1 MRSLPRLQRWLQRV
15 YEIEVEYD
23 VMDFLITDRKLVMA
37 LQGEDIRPDCPEKLL
52 LRESPEE
59 MAMSLYLA
67 PEVLQVLSGRSTAG
81 GSQRTE
87 AFCQA
92 VEGVSHFLYLAW
104 RAGFERELTQF
115 ELELQAEIDKFIG
128 LVALNQDADR
138 SSGTDLCSWLFDN
151 VSFESG
157 LDNEDRE
164 RYEVANFYAGHYCRQ
179 LNRRYLTAQDGVGL
193 TRELRRFY
201 RQGQHG
207 KLDMIQH
214 EMNW

>member
-1 MRSLPRLQRWLQRV
+1 MRSLPRLQQWLQRV

-52 LRESPEE
+52 LRESSEE

-67 PEVLQVLSGRSTAG
+67 PEVLQGLSGRSTAG
-81 GSQRTE
+81 SSQRTE

-115 ELELQAEIDKFIG
+115 ELELRAEIDKFIG

-157 LDNEDRE
+157 LDNENRE

-179 LNRRYLTAQDGVGL
+179 LNRRYLTSQDGVGL

-207 KLDMIQH
+207 KLGMIQP
-214 EMNW
+214 EMN

>member
-52 LRESPEE
+52 LRESSEE

-67 PEVLQVLSGRSTAG
+67 PEVLQALGGWDTAG

-128 LVALNQDADR
+128 LVAINQDADR
-138 SSGTDLCSWLFDN
+138 SSGAELCSWLFDR

-179 LNRRYLTAQDGVGL
+179 LNRRYLTSQDGVGL

-207 KLDMIQH
+207 KLGMIQH
-214 EMNW
+214 EMN

>member
-1 MRSLPRLQRWLQRV
+1 MRSLPRLQQWLQRV

-67 PEVLQVLSGRSTAG
+67 PEVLQGLSSRSTAG

-157 LDNEDRE
+157 LDNENRE

-179 LNRRYLTAQDGVGL
+179 LNRRYLTSQDGVGL

-207 KLDMIQH
+207 KLGMIQSG
-214 EMNW
+214 

>member
-1 MRSLPRLQRWLQRV
+1 MRSLPRLQQWLQRV

-52 LRESPEE
+52 LRESSEE

-67 PEVLQVLSGRSTAG
+67 PEVLQGLSSRSTAG
-81 GSQRTE
+81 ASQRTE

-128 LVALNQDADR
+128 LVALNQGADR
-138 SSGTDLCSWLFDN
+138 SRGTDLCSWLFDN

-201 RQGQHG
+201 RQGQNG
-207 KLDMIQH
+207 KLGMIRY
-214 EMNW
+214 EMS

>member
-67 PEVLQVLSGRSTAG
+67 PEVLQGLSGRSTAG
-81 GSQRTE
+81 SSQRTE

-138 SSGTDLCSWLFDN
+138 SRGTDLCSWLFDN

-157 LDNEDRE
+157 LDNENRE

-179 LNRRYLTAQDGVGL
+179 LNRRYLTSQDGVGL

-207 KLDMIQH
+207 KLGMIQSG
-214 EMNW
+214 

>member
-67 PEVLQVLSGRSTAG
+67 PEVLQGLSGRSTAG

-104 RAGFERELTQF
+104 RAGFERALTQ
-115 ELELQAEIDKFIG
+115 LSLIHI
-128 LVALNQDADR
+128 
-138 SSGTDLCSWLFDN
+138 
-151 VSFESG
+151 
-157 LDNEDRE
+157 
-164 RYEVANFYAGHYCRQ
+164 
-179 LNRRYLTAQDGVGL
+179 
-193 TRELRRFY
+193 
-201 RQGQHG
+201 
-207 KLDMIQH
+207 
-214 EMNW
+214 

>member
-1 MRSLPRLQRWLQRV
+1 MRTLARLQRWLQRV

-23 VMDFLITDRKLVMA
+23 VMDFVITDQALAKA
-37 LQGEDIRPDCPEKLL
+37 LQGDAARSECPEKLL

-59 MAMSLYLA
+59 LAMTLYLA
-67 PEVLQVLSGRSTAG
+67 PEVLQVLGNRDIAG
-81 GSQRTE
+81 GSQQAE

-104 RAGFERELTQF
+104 RAGFERELTQL

-128 LVALNQDADR
+128 LVALNRNTGR
-138 SSGTDLCSWLFDN
+138 SSRADLCSWLFDR
-151 VSFESG
+151 VTFEDG
-157 LDNEDRE
+157 LDNRERE
-164 RYEVANFYAGHYCRQ
+164 RYEVANFYAGRYCRQ
-179 LNRRYLTAQDGVGL
+179 LNSRYLRAQDGAGL

-207 KLDMIQH
+207 KLGMIQR
-214 EMNW
+214 EMG

>member
-1 MRSLPRLQRWLQRV
+1 MRSLTWLQQWLQRV

-37 LQGEDIRPDCPEKLL
+37 LQGGEARPDCPEKLL

-59 MAMSLYLA
+59 MAMSLYLS
-67 PEVLQVLSGRSTAG
+67 PEVLQALGGQDTAG
-81 GSQRTE
+81 SNHRTE

-128 LVALNQDADR
+128 LVTLNQEADR
-138 SSGTDLCSWLFDN
+138 SSGAELCSWLFDR

-157 LDNEDRE
+157 LDNEHQE

-179 LNRRYLTAQDGVGL
+179 LSHRYLQSQDGAGL

-207 KLDMIQH
+207 KLDMIQSG
-214 EMNW
+214 